1 MKNEEEYEKHL
12 NEGWYFATGVA
23 EKLIGKDDKDLQFQI
38 AKMIFKLSCSP
49 YHYFLQGCES
59 EGHRSEPPTDKQVAY
74 ARKLGIN
81 NPYGYSKEELS
92 AKIDEVRRG

>member
-49 YHYFLQGCES
+49 YHYFLQNCGKDEPKW
-59 EGHRSEPPTDKQVAY
+59 EPPTEKQIAY
-74 ARKLGIN
+74 AHKLGIK
-81 NPYGYSKEELS
+81 NPESYSKEELS